1 VSVQQQQVA
10 EVRPIYRRGDR
21 VLVKLPF
28 GYCEVVIQG
37 YEMRRG
43 TLWLYGRGPGSLV
56 AFPMKKVRYRPSPYH
71 VLGWPESA

>member
-1 VSVQQQQVA
+1 MPADHGTRA

-28 GYCEVVIQG
+28 GYCEVVIQS
-37 YEMRRG
+37 YEMRLG
-43 TLWLYGRGPGSLV
+43 ALWLNGFGPGSLV
-56 AFPMKKVRYRPSPYH
+56 SFPMKKVRYRLSPHH